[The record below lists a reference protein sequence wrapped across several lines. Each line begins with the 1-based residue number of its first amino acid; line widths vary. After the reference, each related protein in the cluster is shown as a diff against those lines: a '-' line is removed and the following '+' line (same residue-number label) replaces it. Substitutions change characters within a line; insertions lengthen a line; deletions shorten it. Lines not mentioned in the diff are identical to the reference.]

1 MTLNKHSVLRF
12 KPFNSKGSENINSKL
27 TVLAIVSMMVLA
39 GSAAILQMDD
49 ADAVVKDM
57 TDKVI
62 VLKSDD
68 TVGHNVTLFTDEY
81 KNSSYGYTMTWSIT
95 EIDHQKSQSDLDS
108 IAEGWQEL
116 GSREYVSGGSNTYT
130 PKPSQTIDGV
140 VFTIS
145 ERTNYSSDIEN
156 IGEYNLNI
164 KAGENATDTK
174 VALKCEVVV
183 TISSLDVGFKVSNLY
198 YLYSIDVESPRGD
211 IGLDTPS
218 VDVVIGRNVSFTIS
232 ANTYNKDNGDAEDLN
247 ISGYNWYA
255 IGLPA
260 GLSMSDSGVVSG
272 TPHKTAEAREYTVN
286 VVGSSKDTSGD
297 VAKTVE
303 CTLKFTLLSGS
314 DGDITLSF
322 TQTDLVK
329 EISNVSYI
337 TEIGIGNVQLSVSQ
351 ANNYPFDVLT
361 VKVVDSTG
369 VVKVIDD
376 VNWKNTKFN
385 IDISGTGLYR
395 IYVTSVVDSV
405 QSTSYVDLHVVGN
418 LDSVFAE
425 IIVSGA

>member
-12 KPFNSKGSENINSKL
+12 KPFNSKGSENINSKY

-39 GSAAILQMDD
+39 GSAVILQMDD

-57 TDKVI
+57 TDEVI

-81 KNSSYGYTMTWSIT
+81 KNSSYGYKMTWFIT
-95 EIDHQKSQSDLDS
+95 EIENQKQQNELDA
-108 IAEGWQEL
+108 ITEGWLEL
-116 GSREYVSGGSNTYT
+116 GKRQYNEDTNTYSPT
-130 PKPSQTIDGV
+130 ASQTIDDV

-145 ERTNYSSDIEN
+145 ERKNYSSDIAN
-156 IGEYNLNI
+156 VGEYNLNI
-164 KAGENATDTK
+164 KAQENAVDTK

-183 TISSLDVGFKVSNLY
+183 TISGLDEGFKVSNLY
-198 YLYSIDVESPRGD
+198 YLYSIDVESPQSV
-211 IGLDTPS
+211 IELDTPS

-232 ANTYNKDNGDAEDLN
+232 ANTYNEGNGEAGDLN

-303 CTLKFTLLSGS
+303 CTLKFTLLSGN

-322 TQTDLVK
+322 TPTDLVK
-329 EISNVSYI
+329 EISDVSYI

-351 ANNYPFDVLT
+351 ADNYPFDVLT

-376 VNWKNTKFN
+376 VNGKNTKFD